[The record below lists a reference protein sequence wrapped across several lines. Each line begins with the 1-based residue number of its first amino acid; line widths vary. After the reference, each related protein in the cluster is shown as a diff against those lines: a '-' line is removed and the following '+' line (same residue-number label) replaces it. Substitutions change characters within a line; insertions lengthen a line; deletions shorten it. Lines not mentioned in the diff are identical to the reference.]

1 MAKKPTRSQLVKQ
14 ADKIFSEYIRRRNAN
29 ALGMA
34 ECFTCG
40 KVDHWKN
47 LQCGHF
53 QSRKH
58 YSTRWNEK
66 NCQVQCAGCNVF
78 RYGEQYK
85 FGLYLNKKYGNNI
98 SEKLMNEA
106 KRTIKLSN
114 FELQEII
121 DHYKLE
127 ISKFN

>member
-1 MAKKPTRSQLVKQ
+1 MPKKPTRSKLVKQ

-29 ALGMA
+29 ELGMA

-121 DHYKLE
+121 DHYKNELLN
-127 ISKFN
+127 FN